1 MKPRIHQVLF
11 DFDGVLAHYRH
22 AVRIA
27 HLAARAGCEHE
38 HVRNVLFASGLE
50 SEYDSGAIDTATY
63 LRRLGDGLG
72 AVIDED
78 AWIASRMA
86 GSTAIDDVLVR
97 IAALHPDVAM
107 GVLTNNGALMTRAIP
122 RIVAPVAARI
132 EGRVLTSGGLQRR
145 KPLPSTFIHALELL
159 GWEPATTLFV
169 DDLFTNVQG
178 AREAGLHAETVTDA
192 RSLGKALKRYVF
204 GPQTGW

>member
-22 AVRIA
+22 EVRIA
-27 HLAARAGCEHE
+27 HLAAHAGCEHE
-38 HVRNVLFASGLE
+38 QVRTTLFVSGLE
-50 SEYDSGAIDTATY
+50 ADYDSGAIDTATY
-63 LRRLGDGLG
+63 LQRLGEDLG
-72 AVIDED
+72 ATIDED

-86 GSTAIDDVLVR
+86 ASTALDDVLAR
-97 IAALHPDVAM
+97 IAALHADVTM
-107 GVLTNNGALMTRAIP
+107 GVLTNNGALMAQAIP
-122 RIVAPVAARI
+122 RIVAPLATRI

-145 KPLPSTFIHALELL
+145 KPAPSTFTHALDLL
-159 GWEPATTLFV
+159 GWDAASTLFV

-178 AREAGLHAETVTDA
+178 AREAGLHAETVTDG

>member
-22 AVRIA
+22 EVRVA

-145 KPLPSTFIHALELL
+145 KPLPTTFIHALELL

>member
-22 AVRIA
+22 EVRIA
-27 HLAARAGCEHE
+27 HLAMHARCEHE
-38 HVRNVLFASGLE
+38 QVRTALFVSGLE
-50 SEYDSGAIDTATY
+50 TEYDSGAIDTATY
-63 LRRLGDGLG
+63 LRRLGEGIG
-72 AVIDED
+72 ASVDED

-86 GSTAIDDVLVR
+86 GSTAIDDVLAR
-97 IAALHPDVAM
+97 IATLHADVAM
-107 GVLTNNGALMTRAIP
+107 GVLTNNGALMTQAIP
-122 RIVAPVAARI
+122 RIVAPMATRI

-145 KPLPSTFIHALELL
+145 KPAPSTFTHALDVL
-159 GWEPATTLFV
+159 GWDAGSTLFV

-178 AREAGLHAETVTDA
+178 ARDAGLHAETVTDG

>member
-1 MKPRIHQVLF
+1 MKPRIRQVLF

-22 AVRIA
+22 EVRIA
-27 HLAARAGCEHE
+27 HLATHAQCEHE
-38 HVRNVLFASGLE
+38 QVRTTLFASGLE
-50 SEYDSGAIDTATY
+50 TEYDSGAIDTATY
-63 LRRLGDGLG
+63 LRRLGDGIG
-72 AVIDED
+72 ATIDED

-86 GSTAIDDVLVR
+86 GSTAIVEVLAR
-97 IAALHPDVAM
+97 IATLHADVAM
-107 GVLTNNGALMTRAIP
+107 GVLTNNGAMMAQAIP
-122 RIVAPVAARI
+122 RIVAPLAHRI

-145 KPLPSTFIHALELL
+145 KPAPSTFQHAIDLL

-178 AREAGLHAETVTDA
+178 AREAGLHAETVTDG
-192 RSLGKALKRYVF
+192 RSFGKALKRYVF